1 MPLMKKDLPDI
12 QLDAGMYSQARQL
25 GMSMTDY
32 LAQLEVE
39 KGYEPKGDAAELDAF
54 ERQLAKHDISP
65 QGASLVQDFFK
76 TSTSSVLFPEYVQR
90 QVSLGMLWGKRE
102 VSIEDL
108 IAATEPLTGTDV
120 ARIPGLDFTAEKA
133 KASKV
138 SEGTGFPVA
147 TVKFKDKTMQL
158 GKVGVAFGATYEAVR
173 RVKLPIMNIFLQ
185 RIGYNIKI
193 QATELGLKVLKDG
206 DGSPGSAITPTETD
220 TTSWKYADYVD
231 AIMSAADGHEYS
243 HLCINKKFL
252 QKMLTDATNFP
263 QFQSR
268 SILEAFLKT
277 GDLTDFLGVKW
288 RTHAKA
294 DDNTMLSWEQWS
306 SLILY
311 EETGGNL
318 VETDKLIDKQ
328 LHTSVVSK
336 MIGFGKP
343 FDACAGYKTKKA

>member
-1 MPLMKKDLPDI
+1 MPLLKKDLPDI

-32 LAQLEVE
+32 LAQLESD

-76 TSTSSVLFPEYVQR
+76 TSTSAVLFPEYVQR

-108 IAATEPLTGTDV
+108 IAATDTLVGTDV
-120 ARIPGLDFTAEKA
+120 TRIPGLDFSAEKA

-138 SEGTGFPVA
+138 SEGSRFPVA
-147 TVKFKDKTMQL
+147 TIKFKDKTVQL
-158 GKVGVAFGATYEAVR
+158 GKVGVAFQSSYEAIR
-173 RVKLPIMNIFLQ
+173 RVKLPIINIMLQ
-185 RIGYNIKI
+185 RIGYNIKNQI
-193 QATELGLKVLKDG
+193 TELALKVMKDG
-206 DGSPGSAITPTETD
+206 DGSAGSAA
-220 TTSWKYADYVD
+220 TTSTTTTTTWTYADYVD

-243 HLCINKKFL
+243 HICLAKAFM

-294 DDNTMLSWEQWS
+294 DDNTILSWEQSS
-306 SLILY
+306 SLISY
-311 EETGGNL
+311 EEAGANL
-318 VETDKLIDKQ
+318 VETDKFINKQ
-328 LHTSVVSK
+328 MHESVISK

-343 FDACAGYKTKKA
+343 FEACAGYKTKKT